1 MAKGQSP
8 LLGFNTNVRHKG
20 RVFHIQTEDSGISHP
35 HIITHLFADGG
46 RILKSIKTPYGEL
59 LPLEDWV
66 PQVKKIMQD
75 QHKAMFI
82 ALRDGQYD
90 SLIDGGSPARTTAS
104 QSGQHPA
111 ATPATP
117 TGQHVAAAASPQPT
131 ATPAA
136 ATPAAT
142 GGPVVSPSGSG
153 PAIGKRPSSPAIQV
167 VTTAGAAT
175 TGPQQPVQRPSTAG
189 MPSVQGPSAV
199 NAVGAGPASNRSG
212 RYGSVRAPE
221 VLTSFKPK
229 SEPGP
234 TGGNIFGDSLMS
246 EKSLDEVILA
256 YLAEDLDDKKR

>member
-59 LPLEDWV
+59 LEQPDWV

-90 SLIDGGSPARTTAS
+90 SLIDGGGAAPKT
-104 QSGQHPA
+104 GQTGQFA
-111 ATPATP
+111 AAPATP
-117 TGQHVAAAASPQPT
+117 TPTPAQSLAASPAAGAQP
-131 ATPAA
+131 AP
-136 ATPAAT
+136 T
-142 GGPVVSPSGSG
+142 GPSIRRPSQPGIPGSPN
-153 PAIGKRPSSPAIQV
+153 SSPAIPSP
-167 VTTAGAAT
+167 AAAAAAA
-175 TGPQQPVQRPSTAG
+175 QQPAPAPPGT
-189 MPSVQGPSAV
+189 PPNPSAK
-199 NAVGAGPASNRSG
+199 RSG
-212 RYGSVRAPE
+212 RYAPVRAPE
-221 VLTSFKPK
+221 VLHSFKPK
-229 SEPGP
+229 SEPSP
-234 TGGNIFGDSLMS
+234 ASGNIFGDALMS

-256 YLAEDLDDKKR
+256 YLADDLDEKKR